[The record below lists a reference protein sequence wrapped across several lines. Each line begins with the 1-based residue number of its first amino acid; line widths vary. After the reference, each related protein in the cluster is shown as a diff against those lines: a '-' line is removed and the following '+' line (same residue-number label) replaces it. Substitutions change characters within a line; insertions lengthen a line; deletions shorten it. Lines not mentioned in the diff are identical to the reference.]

1 MHRDQGL
8 LMLAI
13 ARPAAE
19 RVRCV
24 PRTNT
29 NCVRAATTALASQVS
44 GPGLALAR
52 PYIVLTARDRESPA
66 YLSSME
72 VDAGVPLA
80 SRLES
85 LRCLLGKKATF
96 VRGVGELRAAVLEAY
111 ESADAEQQAEMF
123 SLVARVKTLLV
134 SRYTSPLAW
143 RAGCGLFLS
152 AISFMEG
159 AEQQTSLQE
168 WVLLAE
174 NEVQDGDL
182 KELRCEAA
190 ARHAARC
197 PAKEDRR
204 PVDPAALA
212 MPQAATT
219 EGAGTAE
226 QLLPALDDPAT
237 GLDPEEIASRLAE
250 FLREAGLGGSEALS
264 EGTAGLD
271 IRGMME
277 AMLDTVAE
285 PAGPPP
291 ASRDARDAL
300 LLKTIDACGQ
310 SCAICQEDFEVKDK
324 AKQLPCQHLYHEKCV
339 LVWLEKH
346 NSCPVC
352 RFALESEK
360 QTWDAEASN
369 VQSREAASTGL
380 YS

>member
-1 MHRDQGL
+1 
-8 LMLAI
+8 
-13 ARPAAE
+13 
-19 RVRCV
+19 
-24 PRTNT
+24 
-29 NCVRAATTALASQVS
+29 
-44 GPGLALAR
+44 
-52 PYIVLTARDRESPA
+52 
-66 YLSSME
+66 ME
-72 VDAGVPLA
+72 ADAVPLA
-80 SRLES
+80 TRLES

-96 VRGVGELRAAVLEAY
+96 VRGVSELRTVVLEAY
-111 ESADAEQQAEMF
+111 ENADAEQQAEMF

-134 SRYTSPLAW
+134 SRYTSPPAW

-152 AISFMEG
+152 AISFMEDP
-159 AEQQTSLQE
+159 AQQKSLQE
-168 WVLLAE
+168 WVMMAE

-182 KELRCEAA
+182 KQLRCEAE
-190 ARHAARC
+190 ARRAARC
-197 PAKEDRR
+197 PTKEDRR

-212 MPQAATT
+212 MPQAAAS
-219 EGAGTAE
+219 EGAGTVD
-226 QLLPALDDPAT
+226 QLLAVLDDPAT
-237 GLDPEEIASRLAE
+237 GLNPGEIASRLAE
-250 FLREAGLGGSEALS
+250 FLTEAGLGGTEVHSEDM
-264 EGTAGLD
+264 AGLD
-271 IRGMME
+271 IRGMTE
-277 AMLDTVAE
+277 AMLAAAE

-300 LLKTIDACGQ
+300 LLKSIDACGQ

-369 VQSREAASTGL
+369 VQSREGASTGL